1 MLKERNYFYAPFL
14 ILIVTL
20 LGRVEAQSSDEN
32 DFSLSIGTKYMSRF
46 VAYGIDLADE
56 SPAWGF
62 NMSLAHTSGFY
73 LDGYYTDPTSASL
86 DARQITFD
94 LGYEHEFSDIFS
106 IYAEFSR
113 YFYSSDTVNVFAQFS
128 NSISLNAN
136 VDLSVVD
143 IGLSYDRFLSSEGA
157 SYFSFDISSFQEAGP
172 LYLLPLIQ
180 VVFMSHTVDERY
192 LNKGKPKKK
201 PNGGSTVVTTT
212 VTGLANTTL
221 SLVAIYPVIN
231 HLYLTIVPS
240 FIFYHQDALS
250 IESTRFIWNA
260 GLRYSIHF

>member
-1 MLKERNYFYAPFL
+1 
-14 ILIVTL
+14 
-20 LGRVEAQSSDEN
+20 
-32 DFSLSIGTKYMSRF
+32 MSRF

-56 SPAWGF
+56 SPAWGLNTSF
-62 NMSLAHTSGFY
+62 AHISGFY

-94 LGYEHEFSDIFS
+94 LGYEHEFSDVFS

-136 VDLSVVD
+136 IDLSVVD
-143 IGLSYDRFLSSEGA
+143 IGLSYDRFLGSEGA
-157 SYFSFDISSFQEAGP
+157 SYYSFDISSFQEAGP

-180 VVFMSHTVDERY
+180 VVFMSHTVEERY
-192 LNKGKPKKK
+192 LNKGKPKK

>member
-1 MLKERNYFYAPFL
+1 MV
-14 ILIVTL
+14 ILS
-20 LGRVEAQSSDEN
+20 GRLVAQSSDEN

-56 SPAWGF
+56 SPAWGL

-73 LDGYYTDPTSASL
+73 IDGYYTNPTNTSL
-86 DARQITFD
+86 DARQMTLD
-94 LGYEHEFSDIFS
+94 LGYEYEFSDVFTF
-106 IYAEFSR
+106 YAEYSR

-128 NSISLNAN
+128 NSISFNADF
-136 VDLSVVD
+136 DLSVVD

-172 LYLLPLIQ
+172 LYLLPMIQ
-180 VVFMSHTVDERY
+180 IVFMSHTVDERY
-192 LNKGKPKKK
+192 LDKGKSKK
-201 PNGGSTVVTTT
+201 PNGGGAVITTT

-221 SLVAIYPVIN
+221 SLVAVYPVIN

-240 FIFYHQDALS
+240 FIFYHQDDIS

-260 GLRYSIHF
+260 GLRYTIHF